1 MVVRGPSRTPWVRRA
16 LAAAWVAGLATA
28 AAPGAAAAQA
38 GDTVHV
44 VNRVTATFG
53 TQEGFV
59 GRAEASATVVVRI
72 TAGVRITA
80 PQSAALVPGER
91 RVFIHRLENVGN
103 GADRY
108 TLAASGP
115 SGWTIRL
122 YLDSDG
128 NGVLGAGDLPVSGP
142 VPLGARE
149 SAALLLVVEVPNNA
163 PNMGSV
169 PIDVKAASMADPT
182 VSDSVR
188 DTVSVRRP
196 LAALSLGKSVD
207 RSDAARGDTLR
218 YTLTFA
224 NAGDAASGAGEVT
237 DTLPSI
243 LRMVPGTLTLNGA
256 ALTEG
261 MDGDAGSVERTA
273 SGRDLVRVRLGA
285 IAAGAAGGISFRA
298 VVGTEEGTTTVLNG
312 ATLTVERLPDAPPMG
327 ANSPVVETQLV
338 RPPLG
343 LVMERLGVDT
353 VRVGREV
360 QFRLT
365 WTNNSAAVS
374 AREVVLADT
383 LPAGLEFVR
392 ADRNPEISGADG
404 APAAQQVRA
413 SRAPASLQI
422 LRWSLGT
429 LRPGES
435 GSLLLTTR
443 VIGRAED
450 GSILNRAALRGA
462 NAVPAYAE
470 GGALR
475 PLGFTGDEL
484 GVAKTAGVLEATMGE
499 AIPYSVAVQNR
510 ASVALRNVEVVDIL
524 PAGLRFVEGRL
535 TGADSARVE
544 GNTVRFW
551 MGELPALATRT
562 VAYVATLVS
571 PGDARALQNR
581 AMATAE
587 GGTLRTDTA
596 SAWVRMRG
604 GFAVQVRTLVGKVWL
619 DANENGRQEAGER
632 GVAGVDVWSADGE
645 VVTTD
650 REGRFSFRD
659 VRVGTHAVRVDTVG
673 VPAGFG
679 FARPSDAVV
688 RVRMEGWTTP
698 RVDFRLVPR
707 GGVASVTVTGPNAPS
722 ERTIGGGPAAP
733 AGPSSD
739 VPVKKD
745 SLPAAPRVAPARTEE
760 ARQADAASSFATG
773 PAVRFFA
780 PADGAVIAT
789 NRVFVGVRGEPGAAV
804 RLFDGD
810 SAIAEATLRPD
821 GVADFIGVQVG
832 AGPHR
837 LRVEMKNSWGQQ
849 RTDSL
854 ALHVSGEAGRFE
866 VDGSVAALHAGAP
879 RADTVRVRVLDSW
892 GVPVA
897 GGLAVTVEGS
907 GAEPLGVDREPASPG
922 QQLRADSAG
931 MLVVPMRPGHIVGP
945 GELRLAAG
953 KATARIPLRILPSTR
968 PLIATGVGQI
978 GVGAAPGAFGAVT
991 VRGAVG
997 HETTV
1002 SVSYDSRR
1010 GSQADDFFARGYDPN
1025 DESRYPTFGDGSERR
1040 VLSSSTQ
1047 KVSARVERGYDWMAM
1062 GDVETGDFGG
1072 DPRLGTYGRSLTG
1085 VTGRVATGAV
1095 TWRGFGSMTDQVL
1108 AQRQVRGNGTSG
1120 PYRFGGNVR
1129 PGTDRV
1135 AVEVRAR
1142 ENAARVISRQELVRW
1157 SDYQIDYATGE
1168 VLLQH
1173 PVPTSDLAGNPV
1185 FLVAMLESRSGGE
1198 ARFVG
1203 GVRMEV
1209 DAARVLRMDAAGDS
1223 LAFSVMGVH
1232 DGGEPTSGFGGQDLL
1247 GTGVRLRRGSLSLRG
1262 EMLRSQRPDSAAF
1275 AGRAEASW
1283 SFLQDRAR
1291 IGAEWLKVGAGF
1303 APGTDPRLSAGV
1315 QEIRAI
1321 GEFRLSTANT
1331 LSLTH
1336 DRQRFDGFGMERAST
1351 MLRSRNVVAGRPL
1364 VTEGGMTSDNDGS
1377 GTAASA
1383 LGKMTLSVTP
1393 RADVWLEGARVLA
1406 DRRPLVGGTA
1416 LASRP
1421 DQVGVGASYRV
1432 IGNTRVEGSH
1442 RWVTTHGDSAGSY
1455 GLSSVNV
1462 RTGAIL
1468 GGQMWGGLER
1478 ADTERASH
1486 SAILG
1491 WNQRLSLN
1499 GGWALNVLGERH
1511 FGLNRASLLD
1521 PTRALPFAQTERDRW
1536 STGAGVEYL
1545 PTDSALRFSARA
1557 ELHGGAAAQGYRIDV
1572 AGDVPIGAS
1581 AALLT
1586 RHDWWQDNRNVGNG
1600 MQLARRDRSLLGLA
1614 MRPAQHNDLNVLA
1627 KVEWRNTVNPL
1638 LAGGVGSPAL
1648 SERRLIGATD
1658 ALWAVR
1664 QGTEFG
1670 ARYAVRWASRQDS
1683 ASALGAVSNLAHF
1696 GGARLQQEIRGPL
1709 SMRMDGRV
1717 LLDATGRA
1725 SRWNLAPALVAALG
1739 PRVEV
1744 EGGYRFGNLIDPDFA
1759 QQGGRGF
1766 YATLG
1771 VRFTESVLSSAA
1783 GFWRERIARD
1793 Q

>member
-1 MVVRGPSRTPWVRRA
+1 MLFLGTLTRMVARDPSRTHWVRRA
-16 LAAAWVAGLATA
+16 LAAAWVAGLVSA
-28 AAPGAAAAQA
+28 AAPGAAAAQT

-44 VNRVTATFG
+44 VNRVTGTFH
-53 TQEGFV
+53 TQDGFV
-59 GRAEASATVVVRI
+59 GSAEASATVVLKI

-91 RVFIHRLENVGN
+91 RVFLHRLENLGS
-103 GADRY
+103 GTDRF
-108 TLAASGP
+108 TLAALGP
-115 SGWTIRL
+115 QGWTIRL
-122 YLDSDG
+122 FLDTDG

-142 VPLGARE
+142 VPLGARQ
-149 SAALLLVVEVPNNA
+149 ATGLFLVIEVPNNA
-163 PNMGSV
+163 PDMGS
-169 PIDVKAASMADPT
+169 AAVDITATSAVDPT

-188 DTVSVRRP
+188 DTISVRRP

-207 RSDAARGDTLR
+207 RSDATRGDTLR
-218 YTLTFA
+218 YTLTYA
-224 NAGDAASGAGEVT
+224 NAGDAASGIAHVA
-237 DTLPSI
+237 DTLPSV
-243 LRMVPGTLTLNGA
+243 LRAAPGTLALNGVP
-256 ALTEG
+256 LTDAE
-261 MDGDAGSVERTA
+261 DGDAGSVERTA
-273 SGRDLVRVRLGA
+273 SGRDLVRVRVGA
-285 IAAGAAGGISFRA
+285 IPAGGAGGITFRA
-298 VVGTEEGTTTVLNG
+298 IIGAEEGTTSVLNG
-312 ATLTVERLPDAPPMG
+312 AVMTVERLPDTPPMG
-327 ANSPVVETQLV
+327 ANSPIVETQLV
-338 RPPLG
+338 RPALA
-343 LVMERLGVDT
+343 LVKERLGEDT

-365 WTNNSAAVS
+365 WTNNSATVS

-392 ADRNPEISGADG
+392 AERGPEVSGA
-404 APAAQQVRA
+404 VV
-413 SRAPASLQI
+413 
-422 LRWSLGT
+422 RWSLGT

-435 GSLLLTTR
+435 GSLLLTAR
-443 VIGRAED
+443 VTGRAED
-450 GSILNRAALRGA
+450 GAITNRAAVRGA
-462 NAVPAYAE
+462 NALPAFAE
-470 GGALR
+470 AGALR
-475 PLGFTGDEL
+475 ALGFTGDEL
-484 GVAKTAGVLEATMGE
+484 AIAKTAGVLEAAMGE
-499 AIPYSVAVQNR
+499 AIPYTINVQNR
-510 ASVALRNVEVVDIL
+510 ATVALRNVEVVDVL
-524 PAGLRFVEGRL
+524 PAGLRFVEGRIA
-535 TGADSARVE
+535 GADSARVE

-551 MGELPALATRT
+551 LGDLPALSTRT
-562 VAYVATLVS
+562 VSYTATVVS
-571 PGDARALQNR
+571 PGAARALQNR
-581 AMATAE
+581 AMAVAE

-604 GFAVQVRTLVGKVWL
+604 GFALQVRTLVGKVWM
-619 DANENGRQEAGER
+619 DANANGRQEAGER
-632 GVAGVDVWSADGE
+632 GVPGVDVWSADGE

-659 VRVGTHAVRVDTVG
+659 VRVGTHALRVDTVG

-707 GGVASVTVTGPNAPS
+707 GGAASVTVAGPAAPA
-722 ERTIGGGPAAP
+722 ERTVGGGPAAP
-733 AGPSSD
+733 AAADSLA
-739 VPVKKD
+739 KD
-745 SLPAAPRVAPARTEE
+745 SVPAAPRVAPARTED
-760 ARQADAASSFATG
+760 ARKADAASSFATG

-780 PADGAVIAT
+780 PMDGAVIAT

-810 SAIAEATLRPD
+810 SIIGEATLRPD
-821 GVADFIGVQVG
+821 GVADFIGVKVG

-849 RTDSL
+849 RSDSL

-866 VDGSVAALHAGAP
+866 VDGTVAALHAGAP
-879 RADTVRVRVLDSW
+879 RADTVRVRVLDTW

-897 GGLAVTVEGS
+897 GGLAVTVEGT
-907 GAEPLGVDREPASPG
+907 GAEPLGADREPASPG
-922 QQLRADSAG
+922 QQLRADG
-931 MLVVPMRPGHIVGP
+931 TGVLVVPVRPGHIVGP

-953 KATARIPLRILPSTR
+953 KATGRIPLRVLPSTR
-968 PLIATGVGQI
+968 PLIATGVGQV
-978 GVGAAPGAFGAVT
+978 GVGAAPDAFGAVT

-997 HETTV
+997 RETTV

-1010 GSQADDFFARGYDPN
+1010 GNPGDDFFARGYDPN

-1040 VLSSSTQ
+1040 IHSSSTQ
-1047 KVSARVERGYDWMAM
+1047 KVSARVERGYDWVQM
-1062 GDVETGDFGG
+1062 GDVETGEFGG

-1085 VTGRVATGAV
+1085 VTGRVETGAV

-1120 PYRFGGNVR
+1120 PYRFGGNAR

-1173 PVPTSDLAGNPV
+1173 PVPATDHAGNPV
-1185 FLVAMLESRSGGE
+1185 FVVAMLESRSGGE

-1203 GVRMEV
+1203 GLRMEV
-1209 DAARVLRMDAAGDS
+1209 DAARILRMAATGDS
-1223 LAFSVMGVH
+1223 LAFSVMGVR

-1247 GTGVRLRRGSLSLRG
+1247 GTGLRLRRGSLSLRG
-1262 EMLRSQRPDSAAF
+1262 ELLHSQRPDSAAF

-1283 SFLQDRAR
+1283 TFLQDRAR
-1291 IGAEWLKVGAGF
+1291 LGAEWLKVGAGF

-1315 QEIRAI
+1315 QELRAI
-1321 GEFRLSTANT
+1321 GELQLSPGSN

-1336 DRQRFDGFGMERAST
+1336 DRQRFDGFGLERANT
-1351 MLRSRNVVAGRPL
+1351 MLRSRNTVAGRAL
-1364 VTEGGMTSDNDGS
+1364 VTEAGMTSDGDGTGS
-1377 GTAASA
+1377 ASSA

-1393 RADVWLEGARVLA
+1393 RADVWLEGARVLS
-1406 DRRPLVGGTA
+1406 DHRPVTGGAT

-1432 IGNTRVEGSH
+1432 FGNTRVEGAH

-1462 RTGAIL
+1462 RTGAVL

-1478 ADTERASH
+1478 ADSERASH
-1486 SAILG
+1486 SAVLG

-1499 GGWALNVLGERH
+1499 GGWALNVLAERH

-1521 PTRALPFAQTERDRW
+1521 PARALPFARQERDRW

-1557 ELHGGAAAQGYRIDV
+1557 ELHGGAEAQGYRIDV
-1572 AGDVPIGAS
+1572 AGDLPIGQS

-1586 RHDWWQDNRNVGNG
+1586 RHDWYQDNRSAGQG

-1614 MRPAQHNDLNVLA
+1614 MRPAQHNGLNVLA
-1627 KVEWRNTVNPL
+1627 KLEWRNTVNPL
-1638 LAGGVGSPAL
+1638 LAGGFGGGAL
-1648 SERRLIGATD
+1648 AERRLIGATD
-1658 ALWAVR
+1658 ALWSLR
-1664 QGTEFG
+1664 PGTEIG

-1683 ASALGAVSNLAHF
+1683 ASFAGAASNVAHF
-1696 GGARLQQEIRGPL
+1696 GGARMQQELRGPL
-1709 SMRMDGRV
+1709 SMRLDGRL
-1717 LLDATGRA
+1717 LLDATGGA
-1725 SRWNLAPALVAALG
+1725 SRWNLAPALVAGLG
-1739 PRVEV
+1739 PRVEI
-1744 EGGYRFGNLIDPDFA
+1744 EGGYRFGNLSDPDFA

-1783 GFWRERIARD
+1783 DFWRERIARD

>member
-1 MVVRGPSRTPWVRRA
+1 MSFTGTLTRMVARDPSRTRWVRRA
-16 LAAAWVAGLATA
+16 LAAAWVAGLATVGAPRA
-28 AAPGAAAAQA
+28 ATAQA
-38 GDTVHV
+38 GDTVLV
-44 VNRVTATFG
+44 VNRVSATFG
-53 TQEGFV
+53 TQDGFV
-59 GRAEASATVVVRI
+59 GTAEATATVVVKI

-91 RVFIHRLENVGN
+91 RVFAHRLENVGN

-122 YLDSDG
+122 YLDTDG
-128 NGVLGAGDLPVSGP
+128 NGVLGAGDLLVSGP

-149 SAALLLVVEVPNNA
+149 SAALLLVVEVPSNA
-163 PNMGSV
+163 PDMGSTA
-169 PIDVKAASMADPT
+169 IDVKATSTADPT
-182 VSDSVR
+182 VTDSVR
-188 DTVSVRRP
+188 DTVTVRRP

-207 RSDAARGDTLR
+207 RSDATPGDTLR
-218 YTLTFA
+218 YTLTYA
-224 NAGDAASGAGEVT
+224 NAGDAASGAAEVT
-237 DTLPSI
+237 DTLASV
-243 LRMVPGTLTLNGA
+243 LSAVPGSLTLNGA
-256 ALTEG
+256 PLTDAA
-261 MDGDAGSVERTA
+261 DGDAGSVERIA
-273 SGRDLVRVRLGA
+273 GGRQLVRVRVGA

-298 VVGTEEGTTTVLNG
+298 VVGAEAGSEPVRNS
-312 ATLTVERLPDAPPMG
+312 ATMNVERLPDTPPMG

-338 RPPLG
+338 RAQLALAKELAG
-343 LVMERLGVDT
+343 SDT
-353 VRVGREV
+353 VRVGQTAE
-360 QFRLT
+360 FRLT
-365 WTNNSAAVS
+365 WTNSSAVTAHQ
-374 AREVVLADT
+374 VVLEDT
-383 LPAGLEFVR
+383 LPAGLEFIR
-392 ADRNPEISGADG
+392 AERGAEVAG
-404 APAAQQVRA
+404 RVV
-413 SRAPASLQI
+413 
-422 LRWSLGT
+422 RWSLGS
-429 LRPGES
+429 LRPGET
-435 GSLLLTTR
+435 GSAVLTVR
-443 VIGRAED
+443 VVARPQDAAIV
-450 GSILNRAALRGA
+450 NRATLRAA
-462 NAVPAYAE
+462 NASPVTAE
-470 GGALR
+470 AGGLKA
-475 PLGFTGDEL
+475 LGFNGDEL
-484 GVAKTAGVLEATMGE
+484 VVTKTAGVLEAAMGE
-499 AIPYSVAVQNR
+499 AIPFTVAVQNK
-510 ASVALRNVEVVDIL
+510 ASVALRNVEVIDIL
-524 PAGLRFVEGRL
+524 PAGLRYVEGRL

-551 MGELPALATRT
+551 IGELPALATRT
-562 VAYVATLVS
+562 VSYVATVVS

-581 AMATAE
+581 ATATAE
-587 GGTLRTDTA
+587 GGTLRSDTA

-604 GFAVQVRTLVGKVWL
+604 GFAVQVRTLVGKVWM
-619 DANENGRQEAGER
+619 DANDNGRQEAGER

-659 VRVGTHAVRVDTVG
+659 VRVGTHALRVDTVG

-679 FARPSDAVV
+679 FARPQDAVV

-707 GGVASVTVTGPNAPS
+707 GGAATVTVTGPNAPA
-722 ERTIGGGPAAP
+722 ERTVGGGPAAP
-733 AGPSSD
+733 VAPSAD
-739 VPVKKD
+739 APVKKD

-789 NRVFVGVRGEPGAAV
+789 NRVFVGVRGEPGATV

-849 RTDSL
+849 RADSL

-866 VDGSVAALHAGAP
+866 VDGTVAALHAGAP
-879 RADTVRVRVLDSW
+879 RADTVRVRVLDTW
-892 GVPVA
+892 GVPLA
-897 GGLAVTVEGS
+897 GGIAVTVEGS
-907 GAEPLGVDREPASPG
+907 GAEPLGADREPASPG

-931 MLVVPMRPGHIVGP
+931 MLFVPVRPGHIVGP
-945 GELRLAAG
+945 GELRLSSGKAAG
-953 KATARIPLRILPSTR
+953 RIPLRVLPSTR

-978 GVGAAPGAFGAVT
+978 GVGAAPDAFGAVT
-991 VRGAVG
+991 VRGSVG
-997 HETTV
+997 RETTV

-1047 KVSARVERGYDWMAM
+1047 KVSARVERGYDWVAM

-1120 PYRFGGNVR
+1120 PYRFGNSVR

-1173 PVPTSDLAGNPV
+1173 PVPTNDLAGNPV
-1185 FLVAMLESRSGGE
+1185 FVVAMLESRSGGE

-1209 DAARVLRMDAAGDS
+1209 DAARILRMGATGDS
-1223 LAFSVMGVH
+1223 LAFSVMGVR

-1262 EMLRSQRPDSAAF
+1262 EMLRSQRPDSSAF
-1275 AGRAEASW
+1275 AGRAEASV
-1283 SFLQDRAR
+1283 SLFKDRAR

-1321 GEFRLSTANT
+1321 GELRLSPAN
-1331 LSLTH
+1331 SFSITH

-1364 VTEGGMTSDNDGS
+1364 VTEAGMTSDNDGS

-1393 RADVWLEGARVLA
+1393 RADVWLEGAHVLS
-1406 DRRPLVGGTA
+1406 DRRPVLGSTT
-1416 LASRP
+1416 LPSRP
-1421 DQVGVGASYRV
+1421 DQMGLGASYRV
-1432 IGNTRVEGSH
+1432 FGSTRIEGTH

-1486 SAILG
+1486 SAVLG

-1499 GGWALNVLGERH
+1499 GGWALNVLAERH

-1557 ELHGGAAAQGYRIDV
+1557 ELHGGAEAQGYRIDV
-1572 AGDVPIGAS
+1572 AGDLPIGSS

-1627 KVEWRNTVNPL
+1627 KLEWRNTVNPL
-1638 LAGGVGSPAL
+1638 LAGSVGSSAL

-1664 QGTEFG
+1664 KGTEIG

-1683 ASALGAVSNLAHF
+1683 SSGLGAVSNLAHF

-1771 VRFTESVLSSAA
+1771 VRFTESALTSAA
-1783 GFWRERIARD
+1783 DFWRERIARD
-1793 Q
+1793 R